1 MVQTT
6 QSEDI
11 KDIKVL
17 LEIVIHELYIA
28 QERLTEIHQIIHQEV
43 HPRIIQ
49 ALSSSNEIMAMQA
62 IEMDEETHY
71 TFLQAYKGAAALQKG
86 VETKSEGLFEDTS

>member
-49 ALSSSNEIMAMQA
+49 ALSSLDEIMAMQA
-62 IEMDEETHY
+62 IEMDAETHK
-71 TFLQAYKGAAALQKG
+71 TLLQGYNRAATL
-86 VETKSEGLFEDTS
+86 